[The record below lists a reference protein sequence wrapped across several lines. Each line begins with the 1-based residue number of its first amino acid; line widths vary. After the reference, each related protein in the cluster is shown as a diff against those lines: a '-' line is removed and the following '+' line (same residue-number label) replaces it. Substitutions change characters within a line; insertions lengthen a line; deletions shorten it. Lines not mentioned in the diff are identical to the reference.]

1 MTTSPRLPFR
11 SVESE
16 FMSRS
21 LQTYRNMVAR
31 FAQKE
36 NKRGR
41 IIRVGRTVEFTLE
54 DFRCWLTEQLGTH
67 GGTVRCAYCGTYID
81 MANLQVDHM
90 TPPDR
95 GGGMGLDNLA
105 LACEACNQQKGKM
118 LAPSYRALREWAREN
133 LPVDCSRNL
142 FSRLQSQTS
151 LAAWRQREMGRQ
163 FRSKTKAVEVDDGD
177 F

>member
-1 MTTSPRLPFR
+1 M
-11 SVESE
+11 
-16 FMSRS
+16 
-21 LQTYRNMVAR
+21 
-31 FAQKE
+31 
-36 NKRGR
+36 
-41 IIRVGRTVEFTLE
+41 
-54 DFRCWLTEQLGTH
+54 
-67 GGTVRCAYCGTYID
+67 
-81 MANLQVDHM
+81 
-90 TPPDR
+90 
-95 GGGMGLDNLA
+95 DNLA
-105 LACEACNQQKGKM
+105 LACEPCNQQKGKM